1 MSRVTKE
8 LNGCLNICSSS
19 SYFDN
24 NSLLMIFLFWT
35 KNMHAIL
42 QNGELYL
49 NRYVFIPV
57 ISES

>member
-8 LNGCLNICSSS
+8 LNGCLNIYSSS

-42 QNGELYL
+42 QMANY
-49 NRYVFIPV
+49 I
-57 ISES
+57 